1 MELKDT
7 VFYTW
12 VVEEF
17 IHETLLLHGTKFIKL
32 YYYLKQYFPEA
43 IKTFDKMY
51 YNFKLN
57 DLYNL
62 RPLKVC
68 KPNYVY
74 EHISNLIPSKKNF
87 KFDLYIN
94 EFSDKYKHLHCN
106 SSEEIERIDLILLIL
121 LFSEEFISKPVKI
134 NNINFTPSELTAEGT
149 YVSLNI
155 RHNMNTTSI
164 NIQIKDALSIQ
175 FIILN

>member
-1 MELKDT
+1 MYLKDT

-43 IKTFDKMY
+43 IKALNKMY

-57 DLYNL
+57 DLSKAK
-62 RPLKVC
+62 PLKVC
-68 KPNYVY
+68 KPNFIY
-74 EHISNLIPSKKNF
+74 EHISNLIPSNQNF

-94 EFSDKYKHLHCN
+94 EFSDTYKHLNCKA
-106 SSEEIERIDLILLIL
+106 SGSIERIDLILLIL
-121 LFSEEFISKPVKI
+121 LFSEEFIFKPAKI
-134 NNINFTPSELTAEGT
+134 NNLNITPSELTTEGT
-149 YVSLNI
+149 YVSINI
-155 RHNMNTTSI
+155 RHNINTTSI